1 MENLHQIKIDILEL
15 KLQIAK
21 LELIKS
27 ENIDKQD
34 YQNAGEIRDRQKEII
49 AELNKIKIALINL
62 FESENLNL
70 ENYDRKQNIKNL
82 LLEFEN
88 FDNDYRNFQQ
98 NEFKLKLKN
107 LTDLFYT
114 ETQNKKHNQ
123 LESIRKDI
131 ENTRNILS
139 KFN

>member
-1 MENLHQIKIDILEL
+1 MENLHQTKIDIIEL

-114 ETQNKKHNQ
+114 ESQNNKHNQ
-123 LESIRKDI
+123 LESIREDI
-131 ENTRNILS
+131 EKTRNILS

>member
-1 MENLHQIKIDILEL
+1 MENLHQIKIHILEL

-21 LELIKS
+21 LELNKS

-34 YQNAGEIRDRQKEII
+34 YQNAGEIRDRQNEIVE
-49 AELNKIKIALINL
+49 ELKKIKATLITI
-62 FESENLNL
+62 FESENLNMD
-70 ENYDRKQNIKNL
+70 NYDYKQNIKNL

-88 FDNDYRNFQQ
+88 FDEEYRDFQH

-114 ETQNKKHNQ
+114 ESQNNKHNQ
-123 LESIRKDI
+123 LESIREDI
-131 ENTRNILS
+131 EKTRKILS
-139 KFN
+139 IFN